1 MIDLDFGN
9 HKNGIKSKK
18 NSHNKNEQIDLS
30 NDNIHFES
38 DEKINRLMYQKEN
51 TKTDTK
57 TKMVHQH
64 FVSVVS
70 FVVVVICLI
79 SIAKKKK

>member
-9 HKNGIKSKK
+9 HKNGIKSE
-18 NSHNKNEQIDLS
+18 NISHNKNEQIDLS

-38 DEKINRLMYQKEN
+38 DEKTNRLMYQKEN
-51 TKTDTK
+51 KKKTDTK
-57 TKMVHQH
+57 TKIVHQH

-70 FVVVVICLI
+70 FFFCCYFV
-79 SIAKKKK
+79 